1 MTTTTRQLLADLEI
15 GDRLYYRGR
24 HHVVIAVGFM
34 YGSEPAVQIVRE
46 GRTKGRFG
54 WITLRALNAA
64 HAERSGS

>member
-1 MTTTTRQLLADLEI
+1 MITITRQLLADLEI

-24 HHVVIAVGFM
+24 HWTVVDVGVM
-34 YGSEPAVQIVRE
+34 YGCEPAVQIVQD
-46 GRTKGRFG
+46 GRTKAKFG